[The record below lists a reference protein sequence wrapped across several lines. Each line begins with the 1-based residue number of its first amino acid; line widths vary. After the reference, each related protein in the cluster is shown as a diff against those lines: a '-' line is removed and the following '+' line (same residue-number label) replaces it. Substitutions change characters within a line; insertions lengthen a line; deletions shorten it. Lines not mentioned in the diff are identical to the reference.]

1 MDNNA
6 RSAKAGRPSTTANVE
21 LLDGRTLVG
30 LFGDYVRAPRRLR
43 VEPVAV
49 DVTPEAAA

>member
-30 LFGDYVRAPRRLR
+30 LFGDYVRAPRRERRKLDADLKH
-43 VEPVAV
+43 AV
-49 DVTPEAAA
+49 QR